1 MRSSLLLAAAVL
13 ALPGLDAP
21 AATFAVGGEWVVAPW
36 GAPYGALGA
45 PWWLY
50 DGYRPCLSPSNCPDY
65 EQMRRFLERYER
77 NYGGRFAPD
86 APVAAVPAQP
96 RNVPP
101 TPEAQIQPAYRGAS
115 QLRPAYRGASQLRP
129 EFAPGARAAAP
140 SRRTGSKRAC
150 CNRPCCGR

>member
-1 MRSSLLLAAAVL
+1 MAHARGMQVLHCRPMRSSLLLAAAVL

-86 APVAAVPAQP
+86 APIAAVPAQP

-101 TPEAQIQPAYRGAS
+101 TPEVQIQ
-115 QLRPAYRGASQLRP
+115 PAYRGASQLRP

-140 SRRTGSKRAC
+140 SRRTGR
-150 CNRPCCGR
+150 